1 MLFIKGTI
9 FKSVNQHFD
18 MQIRQCLMLNSPC
31 CMRIHAGNVSADTYP
46 NGDAIVFPDADLCVR
61 IVHPHVL

>member
-1 MLFIKGTI
+1 
-9 FKSVNQHFD
+9 

-31 CMRIHAGNVSADTYP
+31 CMRIHAGNVSADTLYP